1 MTVLLYFYPHL
12 RSLTPLPPSSWMIDS
27 ISGKEEGVQR
37 SLMHRYNTAADLVS
51 ESQAAASPGEKNAAL
66 AAVTVWL
73 R

>member
-1 MTVLLYFYPHL
+1 
-12 RSLTPLPPSSWMIDS
+12 MIDS